1 MLIEVETN
9 HFGHLTARPVSDRIA
24 SRYAAF
30 LRLQGASKHSDGSVY
45 LQTDYD
51 IESFLGDLPKRA
63 ARDIREGWTVR
74 VRIADFGAWLG
85 YDASNI
91 DPRRSLR
98 SQGIS

>member
-9 HFGHLTARPVSDRIA
+9 LMGHLTARPVSDRIA

-45 LQTDYD
+45 LHDAD
-51 IESFLGDLPKRA
+51 IESFLGDLPRRA